1 MNNRIRR
8 SMLLLVTSA
17 LTLSY
22 VFLTV
27 VMYRQTLTIMRTE
40 LAQEA
45 EYIRAAIEISG
56 ADYIEELDEASRD
69 TRVTWIDAEGK
80 VLYDSGDDQKQ
91 MENHRTRKEFQ
102 DALQSGSGQD
112 IRVSDTKGRE
122 MFYFALCMNDGT
134 VLRVAKDMDSVW
146 KTAFRILPYMLGIGV
161 AMGVAAWILSGY
173 QVRKLIRPINELD
186 LENPLENEIY
196 SELSPLLERID
207 TQNKEK
213 EKMEQMRREFSANVS
228 HELKTPLTSISGYA
242 EIMMNGMV
250 KPEDVPVFSER
261 IYNEASRMIALV
273 GDIIKLSK
281 LDEGS
286 IELEKE
292 DVDFYALTRE
302 IVSRLSMQAEKH
314 HIQVEL
320 VGEHVIYRG
329 IRQILE
335 EMIYNLCE
343 NAIKYNKENGKV
355 SIWIGS
361 TLQGIKVI
369 VQDTGIGIPKEHQ
382 GRIFE
387 RFYRVDKSHS
397 RETGGT
403 GLGLSIV
410 KHGALLH
417 HAEIHVESEEGKGTK
432 IELVFQ
438 EGKNGKF
445 EQELR

>member
-1 MNNRIRR
+1 MIVA
-8 SMLLLVTSA
+8 LA

-22 VFLTV
+22 ALLTA
-27 VMYRQTLTIMRTE
+27 VMYRQMLTIMRNE

-56 ADYIEELDEASRD
+56 ADYIAELDDASRD
-69 TRVTWIDAEGK
+69 TRVTWINAEGV
-80 VLYDSGDDQKQ
+80 VLYDSGDDQKE
-91 MENHRTRKEFQ
+91 MENHRRRKEFEE
-102 DALQSGSGQD
+102 AIQSGSGQD
-112 IRVSDTKGRE
+112 IRLSDTKGKE
-122 MFYFALCMNDGT
+122 MFYFALRLNDGT

-146 KTAFRILPYMLGIGV
+146 KTAFRIFPYMLGIGV
-161 AMGVAAWILSGY
+161 AMGAAAWILSGY
-173 QVRKLIRPINELD
+173 QVRRLIRPINELN
-186 LENPLENEIY
+186 LENPLENDIY

-207 TQNKEK
+207 RQNKEK

-250 KPEDVPVFSER
+250 KEENIPAFSAR
-261 IYNEASRMIALV
+261 IYNEASRMITLV

-281 LDEGS
+281 LDEGN
-286 IELEKE
+286 IELEQE
-292 DVDFYALTRE
+292 EVDLYGLTRE
-302 IVSRLSMQAEKH
+302 CVSRLSIQAEKR
-314 HIQVEL
+314 HIRIEV
-320 VGEHVIYRG
+320 VGEHVIYKG

-355 SIWIGS
+355 SIWTGN
-361 TLQGIKVI
+361 TLQGKKVI
-369 VQDTGIGIPKEHQ
+369 VQDTGIGIPAEHQ
-382 GRIFE
+382 ERIFE

-432 IELVFQ
+432 IELVFH
-438 EGKNGKF
+438 E
-445 EQELR
+445 EE

>member
-1 MNNRIRR
+1 MNSRIRR
-8 SMLLLVTSA
+8 SMLLLVMSA

-22 VFLTV
+22 VFLTM

-56 ADYIEELDEASRD
+56 VDYIEELDEASRD
-69 TRVTWIDAEGK
+69 TRVTWIDAGGK
-80 VLYDSGDDQKQ
+80 VLYDSGNAQKK

-161 AMGVAAWILSGY
+161 AMGIAAWILSGY
-173 QVRKLIRPINELD
+173 LVRKLIRPINELD

-196 SELSPLLERID
+196 GELSPLLERID

-213 EKMEQMRREFSANVS
+213 EKTEQMRREFSANVS

-261 IYNEASRMIALV
+261 IYNEASRMITLV

-302 IVSRLSMQAEKH
+302 IVSRLSMQAEKR

-320 VGEHVIYRG
+320 VGEHVTYRG

-361 TLQGIKVI
+361 TLQGKKVI
-369 VQDTGIGIPKEHQ
+369 VQDTGIGIPREHQ

-432 IELVFQ
+432 IELVFHEEDQ
-438 EGKNGKF
+438 
-445 EQELR
+445 

>member
-1 MNNRIRR
+1 
-8 SMLLLVTSA
+8 MLLLVMSA

-22 VFLTV
+22 VFLTM

-56 ADYIEELDEASRD
+56 VDYIEELDEASRD

-80 VLYDSGDDQKQ
+80 VLYDSGNAQKK

-161 AMGVAAWILSGY
+161 AMGIAAWILSGY
-173 QVRKLIRPINELD
+173 LVRKLIRPINELD

-196 SELSPLLERID
+196 GELSPLLERID

-213 EKMEQMRREFSANVS
+213 EKTEQMRREFSANVS

-261 IYNEASRMIALV
+261 IYNEASRMITLV

-302 IVSRLSMQAEKH
+302 IVSRLSMQAEKR

-320 VGEHVIYRG
+320 VGEHVTYRG

-361 TLQGIKVI
+361 TLQGKKVI
-369 VQDTGIGIPKEHQ
+369 VQDTGIGIPREHQ

-445 EQELR
+445 ERVP

>member
-1 MNNRIRR
+1 
-8 SMLLLVTSA
+8 MLLLVMSA
-17 LTLSY
+17 LALSY
-22 VFLTV
+22 VFLTM

-56 ADYIEELDEASRD
+56 VDYIEELDEASRD

-80 VLYDSGDDQKQ
+80 VLYDSGNAQKK

-161 AMGVAAWILSGY
+161 AMGIAAWILSGY

-196 SELSPLLERID
+196 GELSPLLERID

-213 EKMEQMRREFSANVS
+213 EKTEQMRREFSANVS

-261 IYNEASRMIALV
+261 IYNEASRMITLV

-302 IVSRLSMQAEKH
+302 IVSRLSMQAEKR

-320 VGEHVIYRG
+320 VGEHVTYRG

-361 TLQGIKVI
+361 TLQGKKVI

-432 IELVFQ
+432 IELVFHEEDQ
-438 EGKNGKF
+438 
-445 EQELR
+445 

>member
-1 MNNRIRR
+1 
-8 SMLLLVTSA
+8 MLLLVMSA

-22 VFLTV
+22 VFLTM

-56 ADYIEELDEASRD
+56 VDYIEELDEASRD

-80 VLYDSGDDQKQ
+80 VLYDSGNAQKK

-161 AMGVAAWILSGY
+161 AMGIAAWILSGY
-173 QVRKLIRPINELD
+173 LVRKLIRPINELD
-186 LENPLENEIY
+186 LENPLEKEIY
-196 SELSPLLERID
+196 GELSPLLERID

-213 EKMEQMRREFSANVS
+213 EKTEQMRREFSANVS

-261 IYNEASRMIALV
+261 IYNEASRMITLV

-302 IVSRLSMQAEKH
+302 IVSRLSMQAEKR

-320 VGEHVIYRG
+320 VGEHVTYRG

-361 TLQGIKVI
+361 TLQGKKVI
-369 VQDTGIGIPKEHQ
+369 VQDTGIGIPREHQ

-432 IELVFQ
+432 IELVFHEEDQ
-438 EGKNGKF
+438 
-445 EQELR
+445 

>member
-1 MNNRIRR
+1 
-8 SMLLLVTSA
+8 MLLLVMSA

-22 VFLTV
+22 VFLTM

-56 ADYIEELDEASRD
+56 VDYIEELDEASRD

-80 VLYDSGDDQKQ
+80 VLYDSGNAQKK

-122 MFYFALCMNDGT
+122 MFYFAFCMNDGT

-173 QVRKLIRPINELD
+173 QVRKMIRPINELD

-196 SELSPLLERID
+196 GELSPLLERID

-213 EKMEQMRREFSANVS
+213 EKTEQMRREFSANVS

-261 IYNEASRMIALV
+261 IYNEASRMITLV

-302 IVSRLSMQAEKH
+302 IVSRLSMQAEKR

-320 VGEHVIYRG
+320 VGEHVTYRG

-445 EQELR
+445 ERVP

>member
-1 MNNRIRR
+1 
-8 SMLLLVTSA
+8 MLLLVMSA

-22 VFLTV
+22 VFLTM

-56 ADYIEELDEASRD
+56 VDYIEELDEASRD
-69 TRVTWIDAEGK
+69 TRVTWIDAGGK
-80 VLYDSGDDQKQ
+80 VLYDSGNAQKK

-173 QVRKLIRPINELD
+173 QVRKMIRPINELD

-196 SELSPLLERID
+196 GELSPLLERID

-213 EKMEQMRREFSANVS
+213 EKTEQMRREFSANVS

-261 IYNEASRMIALV
+261 IYNEASRMITLV

-302 IVSRLSMQAEKH
+302 IVSRLSMQAEKR

-320 VGEHVIYRG
+320 VGEHVTYRG

-361 TLQGIKVI
+361 TLQGKKVI
-369 VQDTGIGIPKEHQ
+369 VQDTGIGIPREHQ

-445 EQELR
+445 ERVP

>member
-1 MNNRIRR
+1 
-8 SMLLLVTSA
+8 MLLLVMSA

-22 VFLTV
+22 VFLTM

-56 ADYIEELDEASRD
+56 VDYIEELDEASRD

-80 VLYDSGDDQKQ
+80 VLYDSGNAQKK

-161 AMGVAAWILSGY
+161 AMGIAAWILSGY

-196 SELSPLLERID
+196 GELSPLLERID

-213 EKMEQMRREFSANVS
+213 EKTEQMRREFSANVS

-261 IYNEASRMIALV
+261 IYNEASRMITLV

-302 IVSRLSMQAEKH
+302 IVSRLSMQAEKR

-320 VGEHVIYRG
+320 VGEHVTYRG

-361 TLQGIKVI
+361 TLQGKKVI
-369 VQDTGIGIPKEHQ
+369 VQDTGIGIPREHQ

-432 IELVFQ
+432 IELVFHEEDQ
-438 EGKNGKF
+438 
-445 EQELR
+445 

>member
-1 MNNRIRR
+1 
-8 SMLLLVTSA
+8 MLLLVMSA

-22 VFLTV
+22 VFLTM

-56 ADYIEELDEASRD
+56 VDYIEELDEASRD

-80 VLYDSGDDQKQ
+80 VLYDSGNAQKK

-161 AMGVAAWILSGY
+161 AMGIAAWILSGY
-173 QVRKLIRPINELD
+173 LVRKLIRPINELD

-196 SELSPLLERID
+196 GELSPLLERID

-213 EKMEQMRREFSANVS
+213 EKTEQMRREFSANVS

-261 IYNEASRMIALV
+261 IYNEASRMITLV

-302 IVSRLSMQAEKH
+302 IVSRLSMQAEKR

-320 VGEHVIYRG
+320 VGEHVTYRG

-445 EQELR
+445 ERVP

>member
-1 MNNRIRR
+1 
-8 SMLLLVTSA
+8 MLLLVMSA

-22 VFLTV
+22 VFLTM

-56 ADYIEELDEASRD
+56 VDYIEELDEASRD
-69 TRVTWIDAEGK
+69 TRVTWIDAGGK
-80 VLYDSGDDQKQ
+80 VLYDSGNAQKK

-161 AMGVAAWILSGY
+161 AMGIAAWILSGY
-173 QVRKLIRPINELD
+173 LVRKLIRPINELD

-196 SELSPLLERID
+196 GELSPLLERID

-213 EKMEQMRREFSANVS
+213 EKTEQMRREFSANVS

-261 IYNEASRMIALV
+261 IYNEASRMITLV

-302 IVSRLSMQAEKH
+302 IVSRLSMQAEKR

-320 VGEHVIYRG
+320 VGEHVTYRG

-361 TLQGIKVI
+361 TLQGKKVI
-369 VQDTGIGIPKEHQ
+369 VQDTGIGIPREHQ

-445 EQELR
+445 ERVP

>member
-8 SMLLLVTSA
+8 SMLLLVMSA

-22 VFLTV
+22 VFLTM

-56 ADYIEELDEASRD
+56 VDYIEELDEASRD
-69 TRVTWIDAEGK
+69 TRVTWIDAGGK
-80 VLYDSGDDQKQ
+80 VLYDSGNAQKK

-173 QVRKLIRPINELD
+173 QVRKMIRPINELD

-261 IYNEASRMIALV
+261 IYNEASRMITLV

-445 EQELR
+445 ERVP

>member
-1 MNNRIRR
+1 
-8 SMLLLVTSA
+8 MLLLVMSA

-22 VFLTV
+22 VFLTM

-56 ADYIEELDEASRD
+56 VDYIEELDEASRD
-69 TRVTWIDAEGK
+69 TRVTWIDAGGK
-80 VLYDSGDDQKQ
+80 VLYDSGNAQKK

-122 MFYFALCMNDGT
+122 MFYFAFCMNDGT

-161 AMGVAAWILSGY
+161 AMGIAAWILSGY
-173 QVRKLIRPINELD
+173 QVRKMIRPINELD

-261 IYNEASRMIALV
+261 IYNEASRMITLV

-302 IVSRLSMQAEKH
+302 IVSRLSMQAEKR

-320 VGEHVIYRG
+320 VGEHVTYRG

-361 TLQGIKVI
+361 TLQGKKVI
-369 VQDTGIGIPKEHQ
+369 VQDTGIGIPREHQ

>member
-1 MNNRIRR
+1 
-8 SMLLLVTSA
+8 MLLLVMSA

-22 VFLTV
+22 VFLTM

-56 ADYIEELDEASRD
+56 VDYIEELDEASRD
-69 TRVTWIDAEGK
+69 TRVTWIDAGGK
-80 VLYDSGDDQKQ
+80 VLYDSGNAQKK

-161 AMGVAAWILSGY
+161 AMGIAAWILSGY
-173 QVRKLIRPINELD
+173 LVRKLIRPINELD

-261 IYNEASRMIALV
+261 IYNEASRMITLV

-302 IVSRLSMQAEKH
+302 IVSRLSMQAEKR

-361 TLQGIKVI
+361 TLQGKKVI
-369 VQDTGIGIPKEHQ
+369 VQDTGIGIPREHQ

-445 EQELR
+445 ERVP

>member
-1 MNNRIRR
+1 
-8 SMLLLVTSA
+8 MLLLVMSA

-22 VFLTV
+22 VFLTM

-56 ADYIEELDEASRD
+56 VDYIEELDEASRD
-69 TRVTWIDAEGK
+69 TRVTWIDAGGK
-80 VLYDSGDDQKQ
+80 VLYDSGNAQKK

-161 AMGVAAWILSGY
+161 AMGIAAWILSGY

-196 SELSPLLERID
+196 GELSPLLERID

-213 EKMEQMRREFSANVS
+213 EKTEQMRREFSANVS

-261 IYNEASRMIALV
+261 IYNEASRMITLV

-302 IVSRLSMQAEKH
+302 IVSRLSMQAEKR
-314 HIQVEL
+314 HIQAEL
-320 VGEHVIYRG
+320 VGEHVTYRG

-361 TLQGIKVI
+361 TLQGKKVI

-432 IELVFQ
+432 IELVFHEEDQ
-438 EGKNGKF
+438 
-445 EQELR
+445 

>member
-1 MNNRIRR
+1 
-8 SMLLLVTSA
+8 MLLLVMSA

-22 VFLTV
+22 VFLTM

-56 ADYIEELDEASRD
+56 VDYIEELDEASRD

-80 VLYDSGDDQKQ
+80 VLYDSGNAQKK

-161 AMGVAAWILSGY
+161 AMGIAAWILSGY

-196 SELSPLLERID
+196 GELSPLLERID

-213 EKMEQMRREFSANVS
+213 EKTEQMRREFSANVS

-261 IYNEASRMIALV
+261 IYNEASRMITLV

-302 IVSRLSMQAEKH
+302 IVSRLSMQAEKR

-320 VGEHVIYRG
+320 VGEHVTYRG

-361 TLQGIKVI
+361 TLQGKKVI
-369 VQDTGIGIPKEHQ
+369 VQDTGIGIPREHQ

-445 EQELR
+445 ERVP